1 MTRTVANNAGKNRLD
16 SGGRIDR
23 SRTIEFYY
31 DGKRLHGHPGDT
43 LASALLANGIHLVGR
58 SFKYH
63 RPRGIYS
70 AGSEEPNALV
80 QLESGACTIPNVRAT
95 EVELYDGLCATSQNC
110 WPSVKFDLGAFN
122 SRLSR
127 LLPAG
132 FYYKTFMWPTSLWM
146 TYEKYIRKAAGMGRS
161 PLEIDPDFYDKT
173 YAHCDVLIIG
183 GGPTG
188 LQATLA
194 AAQSGARVILLDEK
208 TEFGGSLLSDRSSTI
223 GDLPAIE
230 WIADTIARLQAMDNV
245 TLLTR
250 TTLTGYYDY
259 NFLVANQKSSEHSGP
274 ASAGQTWRERL
285 WKIRAAQVVIAT
297 GAIERPLVFADND
310 RPGVMLAGAIGSY
323 INRFAVLPGRNIAL
337 LTNNDSVWQ
346 TALDAQDAGANVCV
360 IDIRG
365 SAASA
370 AQARA
375 RNQGLTIY
383 PGQTIVSVDY
393 TRGRIRGI
401 EIMTLGE
408 DGKSVTGRKQR
419 LPCDLIGVA
428 GGWTPTVHLYSQ
440 AKGKLKYL
448 DDLHCFVA
456 DRMPA
461 SNSCFMAGA
470 CNGEYRLDDCLSQGF
485 RTGCE
490 AAGKAGFKT
499 GSAQPPANGI
509 NPLEANLSESSG
521 GLRPLWIL
529 PTDHPIGQ
537 GRKKHFHE
545 LQNDATV
552 ADIHLAAREGYQS
565 VEHLKRYTTTGM
577 GTDQGKTSNLNAL
590 TAMSEIRGIPVPE
603 VGTTTFRPPFTPLT
617 FGSIVG
623 HDRRHLFMQAR
634 KTPIHDWH
642 DQQGAV
648 FEDVGDWKRPRYFPK
663 AGETMHNAV
672 QRECLAVRQGCGILD
687 ASTLGKI
694 NLQGRDC
701 IRLLNMIYTNDWSNL
716 APGRCRYGLML
727 DEHGMVFDDGVTSC
741 LGDYHYLMTTT
752 TGGAAR
758 VMNWIEEW
766 LQTEWPDWQVYATSV
781 TEQSA
786 VVALNGPASARLLG
800 ELVDLPLDD
809 QSFPFMSFRET
820 TIAGIPARI
829 FRISFTGEL
838 SFEINVPARY
848 GLALWS
854 TLMEVGEKYGI
865 CPYGTEAM
873 HVLRAEKGFIIAG
886 QDTDGTVTPMDLGMD
901 WIVSKTR
908 TDFLGK
914 RSFDRSD
921 TARPGR
927 KQLVG
932 LLTEDP
938 QRVLPEGAHVV
949 EELKSAPPMDMIGH
963 ISSSYMSP
971 NVGRSIALALVK
983 DGFARK
989 GQVLHVPLT
998 DGSAHKVTVTD
1009 PVFLPAPTPTIADTG
1024 ATGSAPVASIDKTG
1038 LSGWQATSPACNLEP
1053 VEGSNSLR
1061 EQPWRGKINLRGD
1074 PENRQFLTA
1083 VGSVLDVQLPLQPNT
1098 QHSTGDQTCYCTGPD
1113 EWLLHCPLDATG
1125 SIIQT
1130 LKEKLP
1136 DTHFAATEVTDYY
1149 TVLHL
1154 AGPDS
1159 IALLSRACPLDLHPT
1174 KFDVGDCAQTRFGH
1188 ASILLHKTGDAPA
1201 FDIQVRWSYT
1211 EYIRDYLVSA
1221 MRAVSPGITPP
1232 ADRGVTIREADE

>member
-1 MTRTVANNAGKNRLD
+1 MTASGSAGKNRLAV
-16 SGGRIDR
+16 GGRIDR
-23 SRTIEFYY
+23 SKTIRFCY
-31 DGKRLHGHPGDT
+31 DGKPLLGYPGDT

-80 QLESGACTIPNVRAT
+80 QLESGAHTTPNMRAT
-95 EVELYDGLCATSQNC
+95 EVELYEGLSATSQNC
-110 WPSVKFDLGAFN
+110 WPSVKFDLGAIS

-132 FYYKTFMWPTSLWM
+132 FYYKTFMWPASMWM
-146 TYEKYIRKAAGMGRS
+146 TYEKYIRKAAGLGKS

-173 YAHCDVLIIG
+173 YAHCDVLVTG

-188 LQATLA
+188 IQAASA
-194 AAQSGARVILLDEK
+194 AAQTGAKVILLDEK
-208 TEFGGSLLSDRSSTI
+208 NEFGGSLLSESTATI
-223 GDLPAIE
+223 GGGGAIE
-230 WIADTIARLQAMDNV
+230 WVAECIARLEALDNV
-245 TLLTR
+245 TLLLR

-259 NFLVANQKSSEHSGP
+259 NFLVANQKVGKHLGP
-274 ASAGQTWRERL
+274 ASAGKSPRERL
-285 WKIRAAQVVIAT
+285 WKIRAKQVVIAT

-310 RPGVMLAGAIGSY
+310 RPGVMLSCAIRSY
-323 INRFAVLPGRNIAL
+323 INRYAVLPGGNIAL
-337 LTNNDSVWQ
+337 LTNNDSAWQ
-346 TALDAQDAGANVCV
+346 TALDAQAAGARVCI
-360 IDIRG
+360 IDIRENPTG
-365 SAASA
+365 ELAE
-370 AQARA
+370 RVK
-375 RNQGLTIY
+375 NKGITIH
-383 PGQTIVSVDY
+383 PGKTIVGVNY
-393 TRGRIRGI
+393 ARGKIRGI
-401 EIMTLGE
+401 EIMALSG
-408 DGKSVTGRKQR
+408 DGASVTGHKQR
-419 LPCDLIGVA
+419 LSCDLIGIA

-456 DRMPA
+456 DRIPA
-461 SNSCFMAGA
+461 SNSAIMAGA
-470 CNGEYRLDDCLSQGF
+470 CNADYRLDDCLSQGF
-485 RTGCE
+485 
-490 AAGKAGFKT
+490 KAGCKAASNAGFGT
-499 GSAQPPANGI
+499 GSAQPPADDVSA
-509 NPLEANLSESSG
+509 PEANLSESSG

-529 PTDHPIGQ
+529 PSDHPIGQ

-545 LQNDATV
+545 LHNDATV

-590 TAMSEIRGIPVPE
+590 TVMSEIRGIPVPE

-623 HDRRHLFMQAR
+623 HDRRQLFLQTR
-634 KTPIHDWH
+634 KTSMHDWH
-642 DQQGAV
+642 HQHGAV
-648 FEDVGDWKRPRYFPK
+648 FEDVGDWKRPRYFPRE
-663 AGETMHNAV
+663 GETMHDAV
-672 QRECLAVRQGCGILD
+672 QRECIAVRKSCGILD

-694 NLQGRDC
+694 DLTGRDC
-701 IRLLNMIYTNDWSNL
+701 IRLLNMLYTNDWSKL

-727 DEHGMVFDDGVTSC
+727 DEHGMVFDDGVTSR
-741 LGDYHYLMTTT
+741 LDDHHYHMTTT

-766 LQTEWPDWQVYATSV
+766 LQTEWPELEVYATSV

-786 VVALNGPASARLLG
+786 VVALNGPASTKVLG

-809 QSFPFMSFRET
+809 QSFPFMSVKET
-820 TIAGIPARI
+820 MIAGIPARI

-848 GLALWS
+848 GLALW
-854 TLMEVGEKYGI
+854 TVLMDAGEKHGI

-886 QDTDGTVTPMDLGMD
+886 QDTDGTVTPMDMGMD
-901 WIVSKTR
+901 WIVSKTKA
-908 TDFLGK
+908 DFLGK
-914 RSFDRSD
+914 RSLGRSD
-921 TARPGR
+921 TTRPGR

-938 QRVLPEGAHVV
+938 EQVLPEGAHVV
-949 EELKSAPPMDMIGH
+949 KKLKSAPPMDMLGH

-971 NVGRSIALALVK
+971 NFGRSIAFALIK

-989 GQVLHVPLT
+989 GQVLNVPLL

-1009 PVFLPAPTPTIADTG
+1009 PVFLPATTPVAADVSPD
-1024 ATGSAPVASIDKTG
+1024 GSAPATSIDKTG
-1038 LSGWQATSPACNLEP
+1038 LTGFQVTSPACNLDP
-1053 VEGSNSLR
+1053 IEGRNNLR
-1061 EQPWRGKINLRGD
+1061 EQPWCGKINLRGD
-1074 PENRQFLTA
+1074 PKNRQFLA
-1083 VGSVLDVQLPLQPNT
+1083 NAESVLGIQLPLQPNT
-1098 QHSTGDQTCYCTGPD
+1098 QHASADQTCYWTGPD
-1113 EWLLHCPLDATG
+1113 EWLLHCRLDATG
-1125 SIIQT
+1125 PMVKA
-1130 LKEKLP
+1130 LKAKLR
-1136 DTHFAATEVTDYY
+1136 DTHFAVTEVTDYY

-1154 AGPDS
+1154 DGSDA
-1159 IALLSRACPLDLHPT
+1159 IALLSRACPLDLHSE
-1174 KFDVGDCAQTRFGH
+1174 KFTVGDCAQTRFGH
-1188 ASILLHKTGDAPA
+1188 ASILLHKTGDTPS

-1211 EYIRDYLVSA
+1211 EYVWNYLASA
-1221 MRAVSPGITPP
+1221 MRV
-1232 ADRGVTIREADE
+1232 V

>member
-1 MTRTVANNAGKNRLD
+1 MTAPVPDNAGKNRLAA
-16 SGGRIDR
+16 GGRIDR
-23 SRTIEFYY
+23 SQSIEFHY
-31 DGKRLHGHPGDT
+31 DGKRWSGHPGDT
-43 LASALLANGIHLVGR
+43 LASALLANGVHLVGR

-80 QLESGACTIPNVRAT
+80 QLESGAHTTPNRRAT
-95 EVELYDGLCATSQNC
+95 EVELYEGLRATSQNC
-110 WPSVKFDLGAFN
+110 WPSVKFDLGAIS

-132 FYYKTFMWPTSLWM
+132 FYYKTFMWPASMWM
-146 TYEKYIRKAAGMGRS
+146 TYEKYIRKAAGLGKA

-173 YAHCDVLIIG
+173 YAHCDVLVIG
-183 GGPTG
+183 GGPAG
-188 LQATLA
+188 IQAALA
-194 AAQSGARVILLDEK
+194 AAQSGAQVILLDEK
-208 TEFGGSLLSDRSSTI
+208 SEFGGALLSDQSSTI
-223 GDLPAIE
+223 GGVGAIE
-230 WIADTIARLQAMDNV
+230 WVASAIARLKELDTV
-245 TLLTR
+245 TLLSQ

-259 NFLVANQKSSEHSGP
+259 NFLIANQKTSEHLGP
-274 ASAGQTWRERL
+274 TSADQTPRERL
-285 WKIRAAQVVIAT
+285 WKIRAQQVVIAT

-310 RPGVMLAGAIGSY
+310 RPGVMLSGAIRSY

-346 TALDAQDAGANVCV
+346 TALDAQDAGATVCV
-360 IDIRG
+360 IDIREN
-365 SAASA
+365 AAFEA
-370 AQARA
+370 AERA
-375 RNQGLTIY
+375 KNQGITIY
-383 PGQTIVSVDY
+383 SGKTIVGVNY
-393 TRGRIRGI
+393 ARGKIRGV
-401 EIMTLGE
+401 EIMALNE
-408 DGKSVTGRKQR
+408 DGTSVTGPKQH
-419 LPCDLIGVA
+419 LSCDLIGVA

-461 SNSCFMAGA
+461 SNSSLMAGA
-470 CNGEYRLDDCLSQGF
+470 CNAAWRLDDCLSQGF
-485 RTGCE
+485 KAGCK
-490 AAGKAGFKT
+490 AAGNAGFGT
-499 GSAQPPANGI
+499 GSAQPPAADVSA
-509 NPLEANLSESSG
+509 LEANLSESSG

-529 PTDHPIGQ
+529 PSDHPIGQ

-545 LQNDATV
+545 LHNDATV

-590 TAMSEIRGIPVPE
+590 TVMSEIRGIPVPE

-623 HDRRHLFMQAR
+623 HDRRQLFLQTR
-634 KTPIHDWH
+634 KTPMHDWH
-642 DQQGAV
+642 HQHGAV
-648 FEDVGDWKRPRYFPK
+648 FEDVGDWKRPRYFPR
-663 AGETMHNAV
+663 AGETMHDAV
-672 QRECLAVRQGCGILD
+672 QRECIAVRKSCGILD

-694 NLQGRDC
+694 DLVGRDC
-701 IRLLNMIYTNDWSNL
+701 VRLLNMLYTNDWSKL

-727 DEHGMVFDDGVTSC
+727 HEHGMVFDDGVTSR
-741 LGDYHYLMTTT
+741 LDDHHYHMTTT

-766 LQTEWPDWQVYATSV
+766 LQTEWPELEVYATSV

-786 VVALNGPASARLLG
+786 VVALNGPASAKALG

-809 QSFPFMSFRET
+809 QSFPFMSVKET

-848 GLALWS
+848 GLALW
-854 TLMEVGEKYGI
+854 TALMDAGEKHGI

-901 WIVSKTR
+901 WIVSKTKA
-908 TDFLGK
+908 DFFGK
-914 RSFDRSD
+914 RSLHRSD

-938 QRVLPEGAHVV
+938 DLVLPEGAHVV
-949 EELKSAPPMDMIGH
+949 EKLKSAPPMDMLGH

-971 NVGRSIALALVK
+971 NVGRSIALALIK
-983 DGFARK
+983 DGFNRK
-989 GQVLHVPLT
+989 GQTLNVPML

-1009 PVFLPAPTPTIADTG
+1009 PVFLPAT
-1024 ATGSAPVASIDKTG
+1024 APVATDVSPDSSVPARPIDKTG
-1038 LSGWQATSPACNLEP
+1038 LQTTSPACNLDP
-1053 VEGSNSLR
+1053 IAGRNNLR

-1074 PENRQFLTA
+1074 PENRQFLA
-1083 VGSVLDVQLPLQPNT
+1083 NAESVLGIQLPLQPNT
-1098 QHSTGDQTCYCTGPD
+1098 QHASADQTCYWTGPN
-1113 EWLLHCPLDATG
+1113 EWLLHCRLSATG
-1125 SIIQT
+1125 PIVKA
-1130 LKEKLP
+1130 LKAKLR
-1136 DTHFAATEVTDYY
+1136 DTHFAVTEVTDYY

-1154 AGPDS
+1154 DGADS
-1159 IALLSRACPLDLHPT
+1159 IALLSKACPLDLHPA
-1174 KFDVGDCAQTRFGH
+1174 KFTVGDCAQTRFGH
-1188 ASILLHKTGDAPA
+1188 ASILLHKTGDTPA
-1201 FDIQVRWSYT
+1201 FDIQARWSYI
-1211 EYIRDYLVSA
+1211 EYVWNYLVSA
-1221 MRAVSPGITPP
+1221 MRAV
-1232 ADRGVTIREADE
+1232 

>member
-1 MTRTVANNAGKNRLD
+1 MTAPVANSAGKNRLA

-23 SRTIEFYY
+23 GRTIEFHY
-31 DGKRLHGHPGDT
+31 DGKRLFGHPGDT
-43 LASALLANGIHLVGR
+43 LASALLANGVHLVGR

-70 AGSEEPNALV
+70 AGSEEPNALA
-80 QLESGACTIPNVRAT
+80 QLESGAHTTPNMRAT
-95 EVELYDGLCATSQNC
+95 EVELYEGLCATSQNC
-110 WPSVKFDLGAFN
+110 WPSVKFDLGAIN

-132 FYYKTFMWPTSLWM
+132 FYYKTFMWPASLWM
-146 TYEKYIRKAAGMGRS
+146 TYEKYIRKAAGLGRS

-173 YAHCDVLIIG
+173 YAHCDVLVIG
-183 GGPTG
+183 GGPAG
-188 LQATLA
+188 LTAALA
-194 AAQSGARVILLDEK
+194 AAQSGARVILLDSMR
-208 TEFGGSLLSDRSSTI
+208 EFGGSLLNDRSSTI
-223 GDLPAIE
+223 GGVGAIE
-230 WIADTIARLQAMDNV
+230 WVADTIARLEAMDSV

-259 NFLVANQKSSEHSGP
+259 NFLVANQKPDQHIGP
-274 ASAGQTWRERL
+274 NSAGQTPRERL
-285 WKIRAAQVVIAT
+285 WKIRAGQVVIAA

-310 RPGVMLAGAIGSY
+310 RPGVMLSGAIRSY

-346 TALDAQDAGANVCV
+346 TALDIQEAGAAVYV
-360 IDIRG
+360 IDIREND
-365 SAASA
+365 ASA

-375 RNQGLTIY
+375 KNQGITIH
-383 PGQTIVSVDY
+383 PGKTIVGVNYS
-393 TRGRIRGI
+393 RGKIRGV
-401 EIMTLGE
+401 EIMALSE
-408 DGKSVTGRKQR
+408 DGGSVTGPKQR
-419 LPCDLIGVA
+419 LSCDLIGVA
-428 GGWTPTVHLYSQ
+428 GGWTPTIHLYSQ

-448 DDLHCFVA
+448 DDLHCFIA
-456 DRMPA
+456 DQMPA
-461 SNSCFMAGA
+461 SNKSIMAGA
-470 CNGEYRLDDCLSQGF
+470 CNAEYRLDDCLSQGF
-485 RTGCE
+485 KAGRQ

-499 GSAQPPANGI
+499 GSAQPPATGVNL
-509 NPLEANLSESSG
+509 LETNLSESSG

-545 LQNDATV
+545 LHNDATV

-590 TAMSEIRGIPVPE
+590 AVMSEIRGIPVPE

-623 HDRRHLFMQAR
+623 HDRRQLFLQTR

-642 DQQGAV
+642 HRHGAV

-663 AGETMHNAV
+663 EGETMHDAV
-672 QRECLAVRQGCGILD
+672 QRECIAVRKSCGILD

-694 NLQGRDC
+694 DLKGRDC
-701 IRLLNMIYTNDWSNL
+701 IRLLNMLYTNDWSKL

-741 LGDYHYLMTTT
+741 LGDHHYHITTT

-766 LQTEWPDWQVYATSV
+766 LQTEWPAWQVHATSV

-786 VVALNGPASARLLG
+786 VVALNGPACVHVLG

-809 QSFPFMSFRET
+809 QSFPFMSVKET

-848 GLALWS
+848 GLALW
-854 TLMEVGEKYGI
+854 TALMDAGGKHGI
-865 CPYGTEAM
+865 YPYGTEAM
-873 HVLRAEKGFIIAG
+873 HVLRAEKGFIIVG

-901 WIVSKTR
+901 WIVSKTKA
-908 TDFLGK
+908 DFLGK
-914 RSFDRSD
+914 RSFGRSD

-938 QRVLPEGAHVV
+938 GRVLPEGAHVV
-949 EELKSAPPMDMIGH
+949 EELKSAPPMDMLGH

-971 NVGRSIALALVK
+971 NVGRSIALALIR

-989 GQVLHVPLT
+989 GQVLHVPLL

-1009 PVFLPAPTPTIADTG
+1009 PVFLPAPVPAPTPPAAGGPAD
-1024 ATGSAPVASIDKTG
+1024 GSASAASIDKPG
-1038 LSGWQATSPACNLEP
+1038 LTGWQATSPACNLDP
-1053 VEGSNSLR
+1053 IEGRNRLR

-1074 PENRQFLTA
+1074 PENRKFLA
-1083 VGSVLDVQLPLQPNT
+1083 NAESVLDIRLPLQPNT
-1098 QHSTGDQTCYCTGPD
+1098 QRASADRTCYWTGPD
-1113 EWLLHCPLDATG
+1113 EWLLHCPLAATG
-1125 SIIQT
+1125 PMVRALQA
-1130 LKEKLP
+1130 KLR
-1136 DTHFAATEVTDYY
+1136 DTHHAVTEVTDYY

-1154 AGPDS
+1154 TGPDT
-1159 IALLSRACPLDLHPT
+1159 IALLSRACPLDLHLA
-1174 KFDVGDCAQTRFGH
+1174 KFTVGDCTQTRFGH
-1188 ASILLHKTGDAPA
+1188 ASILLHKTGDTPA

-1211 EYIRDYLVSA
+1211 EYVWDYLASA
-1221 MRAVSPGITPP
+1221 MRAV
-1232 ADRGVTIREADE
+1232 